1 MTINRAETAVA
12 EVGDYLRRMRFR
24 ALLDSPGVVEQC
36 VLRSTFGFMAFHGGN
51 LERTTDEIAECAA
64 ERAGASLYNVI
75 QPFPMREH
83 LPSSS
88 VRADESEQLA
98 AFLNHVDV
106 VVAVHGY
113 GREGLWTSMLL
124 GGSNRPLAAH
134 LATHLRLHL
143 PDFAAIDAVEDIP
156 SELRGMHR
164 HNPVNQP
171 RLGGVQIELPPRV
184 RGLTPH
190 AATFDRVDGRIPWTN
205 LLIDAFVEAASSWVS
220 PAPSTD

>member
-1 MTINRAETAVA
+1 
-12 EVGDYLRRMRFR
+12 MRFR
-24 ALLDSPGVVEQC
+24 ALLDSPGVVEHS

-51 LERTTDEIAECAA
+51 LERATDDIASLAA
-64 ERAGASLYNVI
+64 ARAGASVYTVT

-83 LPSSS
+83 LPSSA
-88 VRADESEQLA
+88 VRAEESDLLA
-98 AFLNHVDV
+98 GFLDHVDV

-124 GGSNRPLAAH
+124 GGSNRLLATH
-134 LATHLRLHL
+134 LASHLRLHL
-143 PDFAAIDAVEDIP
+143 PDFAAVDDLEAIP

-171 RLGGVQIELPPRV
+171 RRGGVQIELPPRV

-190 AATFDRVDGRIPWTN
+190 AASFDRIDGLIPWTAS
-205 LLIDAFVEAASSWVS
+205 LVGALAAAAQSWDIPTSVS
-220 PAPSTD
+220 EGAAPVR